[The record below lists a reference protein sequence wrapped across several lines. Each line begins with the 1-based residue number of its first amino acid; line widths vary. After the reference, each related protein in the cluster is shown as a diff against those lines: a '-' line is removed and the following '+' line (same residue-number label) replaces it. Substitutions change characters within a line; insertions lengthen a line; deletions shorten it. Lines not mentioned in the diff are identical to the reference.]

1 LCVFSLCLC
10 AGCLLAVVV
19 VLRGDFSTRLCLSVS
34 FLQVLRVC
42 MFLEF
47 VCCREQRGDLTT
59 VEFGGL
65 FFLLG
70 EEGPGRD
77 EELGRRRRRIRG
89 EKAGENGMIFVAEEE
104 NR

>member
-1 LCVFSLCLC
+1 MCSVSVSVSLSVLLACW
-10 AGCLLAVVV
+10 LAVVV
-19 VLRGDFSTRLCLSVS
+19 VLRGDFSTRLSLSVS
-34 FLQVLRVC
+34 FWQVLRVC

-47 VCCREQRGDLTT
+47 VCCREQRVDLTT

-77 EELGRRRRRIRG
+77 EKLGRRRRRIRG
-89 EKAGENGMIFVAEEE
+89 EKAGENGMIFF
-104 NR
+104 R